1 VEPDD
6 PPAAEGRSGLMPP
19 DLSVIIVAYRCRD
32 VLAECLKS
40 LGPERDTSSPARGG
54 ASPERG
60 GSLATASLRPD
71 PPRGEAAPAPT
82 ESALTAASQVEDSPW
97 RETRRARSNVRL
109 AVEIIVVDNASGD
122 GTAQMVRERFS
133 PVHLIANAS
142 NRGFAAANNQG
153 LAVASGQH
161 VLFLNPDTLVHPGAP
176 AAMVGTLEADEKIG
190 VCGPQILNADGSI
203 QPSARRFPDYGAL
216 LHQYTPLRLL
226 RLCRGAYRR
235 YKMADFDFSSA
246 ADVESLMGAAMCVPR
261 RVLEKVG
268 AFDERFF
275 VYLEEVDL
283 CRRIREAGYRVR
295 FEPAGRITHLGG
307 VSAASATASL
317 FFCRSLFRYIR
328 KYHGPATGRVMVF
341 LLRFGMFVREGM
353 LMIVDLAAA
362 GMLALVG
369 RTERARRRM
378 ASARSAARFVFRDGW
393 LSFLKA

>member
-1 VEPDD
+1 
-6 PPAAEGRSGLMPP
+6 MPP

-40 LGPERDTSSPARGG
+40 LGPERGTSSP
-54 ASPERG
+54 E
-60 GSLATASLRPD
+60 
-71 PPRGEAAPAPT
+71 RGEAAPAPT
-82 ESALTAASQVEDSPW
+82 ESALTAAGQVEDSPW
-97 RETRRARSNVRL
+97 RETRRARSNGRL

-122 GTAQMVRERFS
+122 GTAQMVRERFP

-153 LAVASGQH
+153 LAVASGRH
-161 VLFLNPDTLVHPGAP
+161 VLFLNPDTLVHPGAL
-176 AAMVGTLEADEKIG
+176 AAMVAALDANEKIG
-190 VCGPQILNADGSI
+190 ACGPQLLNADGSI

-246 ADVESLMGAAMCVPR
+246 ADVDSLMGAAMCVPR

-328 KYHGPATGRVMVF
+328 KYHGPIAGFMLVF
-341 LLRFGMFVREGM
+341 ILRLGMFLREGM

>member
-1 VEPDD
+1 
-6 PPAAEGRSGLMPP
+6 MPP

-40 LGPERDTSSPARGG
+40 LGPERGT
-54 ASPERG
+54 ASPE
-60 GSLATASLRPD
+60 
-71 PPRGEAAPAPT
+71 RGEAAPAPT
-82 ESALTAASQVEDSPW
+82 ESALTAAGQVEDSPW
-97 RETRRARSNVRL
+97 RETRRARSEDARL

-122 GTAQMVRERFS
+122 GTAQMVRERFP

-153 LAVASGQH
+153 LAVASGRH
-161 VLFLNPDTLVHPGAP
+161 VLFLNPDTLVHPGAL
-176 AAMVGTLEADEKIG
+176 AAMVGTLDADEKIG
-190 VCGPQILNADGSI
+190 ACGPQLLNADGSI

-246 ADVESLMGAAMCVPR
+246 ADVDSLMGAAMCVPR

-328 KYHGPATGRVMVF
+328 KYHGPATGLGMVF
-341 LLRFGMFVREGM
+341 FLRLGMFVREGM